1 MKCMYCHAAMM
12 RHPAPFQITRQYY
25 HVTLESVPAWVCS
38 QCGEVYFETPE
49 VEAIQ
54 NLIELLEVQSRR
66 LRKAA

>member
-12 RHPAPFQITRQYY
+12 RHPAPFQITRQHY
-25 HVTLESVPAWVCS
+25 HVTLERVPAWVCS

>member
-1 MKCMYCHAAMM
+1 MKCMYCYATMI
-12 RHPAPFQITRQYY
+12 RQSAPFQITRPHY
-25 HVTLESVPAWVCS
+25 HVTLESIPAWTCS

-54 NLIELLEVQSRR
+54 NLIELLEVQSQV